1 MSPFHSFAL
10 WHSQGAPSP
19 FLKSV
24 PLLMLM
30 PSGRP
35 LGSSPAALNT
45 PCHFTLSC
53 LRTSGAVSQ
62 AVISDIAHVCKN
74 LWHVALF
81 CGDGGISSPPI
92 PEGMHIT
99 GTGRGGALGR
109 AAESTE
115 KSPSGRAV
123 LCLPNAQKYPPGV
136 FNYFFCIFRYF
147 SSLRIRAPLGFRGVN
162 EHGIR
167 TFFIFRSLRCR

>member
-35 LGSSPAALNT
+35 LGSSPAAPYT
-45 PCHFTLSC
+45 PSPSC
-53 LRTSGAVSQ
+53 CSLYPLPVPCPHAGAVSQ
-62 AVISDIAHVCKN
+62 AVISDIARVCKN

-81 CGDGGISSPPI
+81 LCRGGISSPPT
-92 PEGMHIT
+92 PEDIHIT
-99 GTGRGGALGR
+99 GTGRGGALR
-109 AAESTE
+109 RVAETTG

-123 LCLPNAQKYPPGV
+123 LCLPNAQKYPRGV
-136 FNYFFCIFRYF
+136 CNYFFLRF
-147 SSLRIRAPLGFRGVN
+147 SL
-162 EHGIR
+162 
-167 TFFIFRSLRCR
+167 FFISRKPRPAWVPGRK

>member
-45 PCHFTLSC
+45 PPCHFTLSC

-81 CGDGGISSPPI
+81 YGDGGISSPPI

-115 KSPSGRAV
+115 KSPQGVPFCVSLTLKNTPRGYVIIFFAFFAIFHPSG
-123 LCLPNAQKYPPGV
+123 
-136 FNYFFCIFRYF
+136 
-147 SSLRIRAPLGFRGVN
+147 SAPRLAFGA
-162 EHGIR
+162 
-167 TFFIFRSLRCR
+167 

>member
-10 WHSQGAPSP
+10 LRA
-19 FLKSV
+19 LV
-24 PLLMLM
+24 L
-30 PSGRP
+30 SGRP
-35 LGSSPAALNT
+35 VSVPEVRPAPHAHALRASAWFLSCCSKYP

-81 CGDGGISSPPI
+81 YGDGGISSPPI

-115 KSPSGRAV
+115 KSPQGVPFCVSLTLKNTPRGYVIIFFAFFAIFHPSG
-123 LCLPNAQKYPPGV
+123 
-136 FNYFFCIFRYF
+136 
-147 SSLRIRAPLGFRGVN
+147 SAPRLAFGA
-162 EHGIR
+162 
-167 TFFIFRSLRCR
+167 

>member
-53 LRTSGAVSQ
+53 LRTSGTVSQ
-62 AVISDIAHVCKN
+62 AVISHSAHVCKN
-74 LWHVALF
+74 LSHVALF
-81 CGDGGISSPPI
+81 LCRGGISSPPT
-92 PEGMHIT
+92 PEDIHIT
-99 GTGRGGALGR
+99 GTGRGGVPRRGQKPQK
-109 AAESTE
+109 

-123 LCLPNAQKYPPGV
+123 LCLPNTQKYPRGV
-136 FNYFFCIFRYF
+136 CNYFFCDFRYF

-162 EHGIR
+162 KYGISA
-167 TFFIFRSLRCR
+167 FLIFGALCCS

>member
-35 LGSSPAALNT
+35 LGSSPAAPLYPLPV
-45 PCHFTLSC
+45 PCPHAGT
-53 LRTSGAVSQ
+53 VSQ
-62 AVISDIAHVCKN
+62 AVISHSAHVCKN

-81 CGDGGISSPPI
+81 CGDGGISSPPT
-92 PEGMHIT
+92 PEDMHIT

-109 AAESTE
+109 AAETTE

-123 LCLPNAQKYPPGV
+123 LCLSNAQKYPPGV
-136 FNYFFCIFRYF
+136 CNYFFCDFRYF
-147 SSLRIRAPLGFRGVN
+147 SSPGNRAPLGFRGVN
-162 EHGIR
+162 KYGISA
-167 TFFIFRSLRCR
+167 FLIFGALCCS

>member
-74 LWHVALF
+74 LWPVALF
-81 CGDGGISSPPI
+81 CGDGGISSPPT
-92 PEGMHIT
+92 PEDIHIT
-99 GTGRGGALGR
+99 GTGRGGALRR
-109 AAESTE
+109 AAETTE

-123 LCLPNAQKYPPGV
+123 LCLPNAQKYPRGV
-136 FNYFFCIFRYF
+136 CNYFFCDFRYF
-147 SSLRIRAPLGFRGVN
+147 SSPGNRAPLGFRGVN
-162 EHGIR
+162 KYGISA
-167 TFFIFRSLRCR
+167 FLIFGALCCS

>member
-81 CGDGGISSPPI
+81 CGDGGISSPLS
-92 PEGMHIT
+92 PEDIHIT
-99 GTGRGGALGR
+99 GTGRGGALRR
-109 AAESTE
+109 AAETTE

-123 LCLPNAQKYPPGV
+123 LCLSNAQKYPRGV
-136 FNYFFCIFRYF
+136 CNYFFCDFRYF
-147 SSLRIRAPLGFRGVN
+147 SSPGNRAPLGFRGVN
-162 EHGIR
+162 KYGISA
-167 TFFIFRSLRCR
+167 FLIFGALCCS